1 MNRTKQITTEEELKQ
16 SASLF
21 EHVILYG
28 EKSLVVILLRYYWQ
42 QSLDTRVTGISYA
55 TTKKDS
61 TGLLEKPLKN
71 IQAYPTDETTYI
83 YVLGRTDSQ
92 TESLCSAL
100 HAWPQEHIIPVDY
113 ELLASLSR
121 RDNLPMDFLC
131 VGFTKCCSTSLHTA
145 LSKHKQIY
153 LPRRKE
159 LLYGRW
165 KNRYIDAPERF
176 QRTYL
181 DGNSP
186 THQKLGSI
194 EPTFFFQ
201 SHFVYETYG
210 KKPKIIFLVRNPVGA
225 TYSYFIMMMKRSMDP
240 KLRTYYHK
248 YKKFTPE
255 MFHDYLHDYIYSGK
269 DQRFCYT
276 KWIKEY
282 LRYYDPDS
290 IHIVFM
296 EDLIC
301 HPESTMNEIQTFLDV
316 QPKKYTKLPHSN
328 PGNRVARN
336 YLCARING
344 KLQTFRVNIKSAS
357 QIRQKLFTKLFTFIW
372 KFTLVETKEKISK
385 SDQLALEAFYY
396 DSVRELEQ
404 ITKRDLKDLWF

>member
-1 MNRTKQITTEEELKQ
+1 MNQIKHFTTEEELKEFACHSDQ
-16 SASLF
+16 
-21 EHVILYG
+21 VILYG
-28 EKSLVVILLRYYWQ
+28 EKSLVIILLRYYWQ
-42 QSLDTRVTGISYA
+42 QSLDTRISGLSYT

-61 TGLLEKPLKN
+61 TGLLDKPLKN
-71 IQAYPTDETTYI
+71 IQTYPINRATYI
-83 YVLGRTDSQ
+83 CVLGRSNSQ
-92 TESLCSAL
+92 AESLCSNL
-100 HAWPQEHIIPVDY
+100 QDWPQDHIITIDY
-113 ELLASLSR
+113 ELLAGLSR

-131 VGFTKCCSTSLHTA
+131 VGFTKCGSTSLHTA
-145 LSKHKQIY
+145 LSKHKHIY

-165 KNRYIDAPERF
+165 KNRYLDAPERF

-181 DGNSP
+181 DGNLP
-186 THQKLGSI
+186 ANRKLGSI

-210 KKPKIIFLVRNPVGA
+210 RKPKIIFLVRNPVGA

-255 MFHDYLHDYIYSGK
+255 MFHDYLHDYVYSGK

-282 LRYYDPDS
+282 LRFYDMDS
-290 IHIVFM
+290 IKIVFM
-296 EDLIC
+296 EDLIH
-301 HPESTMNEIQTFLDV
+301 HPENTMNEIQTFLDV
-316 QPKKYTKLPHSN
+316 QPRKYKKLPHSN

-344 KLQTFRVNIKSAS
+344 KLQTFRVNIKSAP
-357 QIRQKLFTKLFTFIW
+357 QIWQKLFTKLFTFIW
-372 KFTLVETKEKISK
+372 KFTLIETDVKMPE
-385 SDQLALEAFYY
+385 SDRIALEAFYQ
-396 DSVRELEQ
+396 DSVRELEH